1 MCVHAL
7 AHTMI
12 CKWSSE
18 DNAQV
23 LVLFHHVHSRN
34 QIQAWQEVPL
44 CAAPLCCP
52 FSINSRNGEAE
63 EEAEDY
69 PLTSSTL
76 FSLLALYNVLC
87 E

>member
-1 MCVHAL
+1 MCARAL

-18 DNAQV
+18 DNTQP
-23 LVLFHHVHSRN
+23 LVLFFHHEYSRN

-52 FSINSRNGEAE
+52 LSISFRNGEAE
-63 EEAEDY
+63 QEAEDY
-69 PLTSSTL
+69 LLTSST
-76 FSLLALYNVLC
+76 
-87 E
+87 